1 MTIRPTTDPEL
12 LARLNEPTKKLHV
25 SLFPG
30 HQKEADLQALA
41 GYYRKTLTNENFRHL
56 VAYEGET
63 PVGFIHFEIQTHREN
78 AFRPERRCAYVHVMG
93 VMPDY
98 RRKGIGRELFE
109 AVEEEARSLGLSY
122 VQLAYWTDN
131 TVAKD
136 FYKSLG
142 FTPMTED
149 VWKRLDEKEE
159 TGL

>member
-1 MTIRPTTDPEL
+1 
-12 LARLNEPTKKLHV
+12 
-25 SLFPG
+25 
-30 HQKEADLQALA
+30 
-41 GYYRKTLTNENFRHL
+41 
-56 VAYEGET
+56 
-63 PVGFIHFEIQTHREN
+63 
-78 AFRPERRCAYVHVMG
+78 MG